1 MALNNLSCIFWSRL
15 DSRKK
20 FYILQMDSGTMVMV
34 AANGVSIDSHYILDG
49 CDNGVASYRTLN
61 AAEPIRRLN
70 AAQPIRD
77 MDSHYIIDGSH
88 YGDLVSPFSSF
99 FLF

>member
-1 MALNNLSCIFWSRL
+1 
-15 DSRKK
+15 
-20 FYILQMDSGTMVMV
+20 MVMV
-34 AANGVSIDSHYILDG
+34 AGNGVSIDSHYILDG